1 VYKKTKGNFKML
13 QNDNKL
19 KEMIKRFSTLRNEF
33 GSLSEQQQQI
43 NKRLNEIETEMSE
56 IRNYLYRDRSRDF
69 IQDVSVVL
77 EKVIKED
84 VTGLYID
91 ALNELKE
98 IIELW
103 LKDYAHYTR
112 YGINHLTPH
121 KQKKPSDK
129 IDS

>member
-1 VYKKTKGNFKML
+1 ML

-33 GSLSEQQQQI
+33 GSLSEQQHQI
-43 NKRLNEIETEMSE
+43 NRRLNEIETEMSE

-77 EKVIKED
+77 DKVIKED
-84 VTGLYID
+84 VTSEYRD

-121 KQKKPSDK
+121 QQKKPSDK

>member
-1 VYKKTKGNFKML
+1 MS
-13 QNDNKL
+13 QNDDKL
-19 KEMIKRFSTLRNEF
+19 NEMIKRFSTLRNEF
-33 GSLSEQQQQI
+33 GNLSEQQHQI

-69 IQDVSVVL
+69 IQDVSVEL
-77 EKVIKED
+77 DKMIKED
-84 VTGLYID
+84 VTGEYRD
-91 ALNELKE
+91 AINELKE

-112 YGINHLTPH
+112 YGTNHLTPH
-121 KQKKPSDK
+121 QRKKPSDK

>member
-33 GSLSEQQQQI
+33 GSLSEQQHQI
-43 NKRLNEIETEMSE
+43 NRRLNEIETEMSE

-77 EKVIKED
+77 DKVIKED
-84 VTGLYID
+84 VTGVYID

-121 KQKKPSDK
+121 KRKKPSDK

>member
-1 VYKKTKGNFKML
+1 ML
-13 QNDNKL
+13 QNDDKL

-33 GSLSEQQQQI
+33 GNLSEQQHQI

-69 IQDVSVVL
+69 IQDVSVIL
-77 EKVIKED
+77 DKVIKEN
-84 VTGLYID
+84 VTDEYRD
-91 ALNELKE
+91 AVNELKE

-112 YGINHLTPH
+112 YGTNHLKPH
-121 KQKKPSDK
+121 QQKKPSDK

>member
-1 VYKKTKGNFKML
+1 ML
-13 QNDNKL
+13 QNDDKL

-33 GSLSEQQQQI
+33 GNLSEQQHQI
-43 NKRLNEIETEMSE
+43 NKRLNDIETEMSE

-69 IQDVSVVL
+69 IQDVSIVLDKVV
-77 EKVIKED
+77 KED
-84 VTGLYID
+84 VTGEYMD
-91 ALNELKE
+91 AVNELKE

-112 YGINHLTPH
+112 YGTNHLTPH
-121 KQKKPSDK
+121 QRKKPSDK